1 MKLES
6 RARQAVGRTNIIGG
20 GLMSKRSI
28 LPQRGFFPQPC
39 YLVGTYKDDG
49 KSNFAL
55 ITFVTFCSVNPPMLM
70 FASRGKKLTREQVE
84 KNRRF
89 SLNLVTTEMMDTA
102 DYFGTQSGF
111 AIDKCKAIDVSCS
124 KGEILDV
131 PVIDMSPWIYECQL
145 VDVIQAG
152 DGSIYIGEVKNI
164 IVDDK
169 IPDTTYGKIDLIN
182 VNPLIYSPGGY
193 YSLGR
198 KIGNVGDSKN
208 KYK

>member
-1 MKLES
+1 
-6 RARQAVGRTNIIGG
+6 
-20 GLMSKRSI
+20 MSKRSI

-49 KSNFAL
+49 KPNFAL

-89 SLNLVTTEMMDTA
+89 SLNLVTTEMMDAA

-111 AIDKCKAIDVSCS
+111 ASDKCEAIDISYS
-124 KGEILDV
+124 KGEVLDV

-152 DGSIYIGEVKNI
+152 DGSIYIGKVKNI

-182 VNPLIYSPGGY
+182 VDPLIYSPGGY